1 MSPKR
6 GMRNDLKVGQIK
18 KLILEEKRC
27 VILTGMQGQQ
37 WIGGL
42 NWMVRV
48 DEGLKITRDSVKGLF
63 DLDTEQTEKM
73 NVMELPMESYPLWP
87 VLKRDINPMKVGPMD
102 LNNYGGVETLI
113 FGQAVYLLE
122 RKYIKAVISREDYR
136 EYLLAW
142 DEGNN
147 PLIIIN
153 DGLLFAGI
161 ARPMRAD
168 VCKMLLE
175 QMRAI
180 SQLLPGGTHEPE
192 NSGPLKLEAENDSI
206 QLDMEDFDD
215 GKADTQ

>member
-1 MSPKR
+1 MK
-6 GMRNDLKVGQIK
+6 LKINQIK
-18 KLILEEKRC
+18 KLVMETKHC
-27 VILTGMQGQQ
+27 VILTGVQGQQ
-37 WIGGL
+37 WIGGS

-48 DEGLKITRDSVKGLF
+48 DDGLRITGDSLRGLF
-63 DLDTEQTEKM
+63 DLDTDQAEKLA
-73 NVMELPMESYPLWP
+73 VEELPMESYPLWP
-87 VLKRDINPMKVGPMD
+87 VLKRDINPMKVCPLGID
-102 LNNYGGVETLI
+102 DYGGVDLMI
-113 FGQAVYLLE
+113 FGNAVYMLQQ
-122 RKYIKAVISREDYR
+122 KYVKAVISQDDYR
-136 EYLLAW
+136 EYMLAW

-180 SQLLPGGTHEPE
+180 SQLHPGGTHEPE
-192 NSGPLKLEAENDSI
+192 NSGPLKPEAENDSI